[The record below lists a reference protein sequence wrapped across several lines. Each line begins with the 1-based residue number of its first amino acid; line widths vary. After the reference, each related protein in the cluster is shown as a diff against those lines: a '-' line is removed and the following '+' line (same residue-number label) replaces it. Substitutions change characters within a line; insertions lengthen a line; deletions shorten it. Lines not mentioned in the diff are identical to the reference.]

1 MRAHAQLRIAIGFA
15 TSAGRRAENQDFGAV
30 DPGSTKDAELQGILA
45 AVADGAGGAGGR
57 VAAELAVRTFL
68 DGTRSCNALRG
79 IAPAAMSTLDAFNRW
94 LHAQG
99 QASPSLRGIASTF
112 TAAVVRGRCATF
124 LHVGDS
130 RAWHLRG
137 DALTLL
143 TDDHVAL
150 QADGSQRL
158 QRALGLEP
166 ALRLDSATQG
176 IEAHDR
182 LLLSTDGMHG
192 ALPRAEIARILSRRH
207 SAQADAEALVS
218 AALAAGSHD
227 NATAIVID
235 IVEVPAAD
243 HGLITAWMA
252 ALPFMPLP
260 VAGDA
265 IDGFSL
271 LRVLA
276 ETPAARLFVAEDGPD
291 LVVLKFPRG
300 QMTTPDDRHR
310 FTREVF
316 IAQRITHTYVGTA
329 LALADGRQSR
339 LYLAM
344 PFLHGETVHDRLQR
358 RPMTVAQA
366 VSTACKVGRG
376 LAALHRQG
384 VVHRDITPRN
394 IMLLAGDSVKIID
407 FGIARL
413 PGFED
418 PGEVET
424 PGTLDY
430 MAPELLEGL
439 PGDSASDQYALG
451 VSLYVM
457 LTGKYPHG
465 ATPQGARPLF
475 GPVAPPSRFCDEIPA
490 WLDAAVLRA
499 IALRR
504 EDRFGDVDELVFELE
519 HASSRT
525 APRPARK
532 PLIARDPVL
541 FWKVLCVVLLI
552 VLAASH
558 LRI

>member
-1 MRAHAQLRIAIGFA
+1 MRVHAQLRIAIGFA
-15 TSAGRRAENQDFGAV
+15 TSTGRRAENQDFGAV
-30 DPGSTKDAELQGILA
+30 DLGSTKEAELQGVLA

-79 IAPAAMSTLDAFNRW
+79 IAPAAMSSLDAFNRW

-99 QASPSLRGIASTF
+99 HASPALRGIASTF
-112 TAAVVRGRCATF
+112 TAAVVRGRCATV

-137 DALTLL
+137 DVLTLL

-166 ALRLDSATQG
+166 ALRLDSATQA

-192 ALPRAEIARILSRRH
+192 TLPRAVIARMLGRRH
-207 SAQADAEALVS
+207 SAQADAEALVY
-218 AALAAGSHD
+218 AALAAGGHD
-227 NATAIVID
+227 NATVIVID

-243 HGLITAWMA
+243 HGLITAQMA
-252 ALPFMPLP
+252 ALPVMPLP
-260 VAGDA
+260 VAGDV

-271 LRVLA
+271 VRVLA
-276 ETPAARLFVAEDGPD
+276 ETPAARLFVAEDGPS
-291 LVVLKFPRG
+291 LVVLKFPRD
-300 QMTTPDDRHR
+300 QTATSDDRHR
-310 FTREVF
+310 FMREVF
-316 IAQRITHTYVGTA
+316 IAQRIMHTHLGTA
-329 LALADGRQSR
+329 LGVADGRQSR

-344 PFLHGETVHDRLQR
+344 PFLDGETVHARLQR
-358 RPMTVAQA
+358 RPMTVAQS
-366 VSTACKVGRG
+366 VSTACMVGRG
-376 LAALHRQG
+376 LAALHRLG

-394 IMLLAGDSVKIID
+394 IMLLADDSVKIID

-413 PGFED
+413 LGLED
-418 PGEVET
+418 AAEVET

-430 MAPELLEGL
+430 MAPELFEDLR
-439 PGDSASDQYALG
+439 GDAASDQYALG
-451 VSLYVM
+451 VALYVM

-465 ATPQGARPLF
+465 ETPQGARPLF
-475 GPVAPPSRFCDEIPA
+475 GPVAPPSRFRGEIPA
-490 WLDAAVLRA
+490 WLDAAILRA
-499 IALRR
+499 TALRR

-519 HASSRT
+519 HAWSRT
-525 APRPARK
+525 APRPART
-532 PLIARDPVL
+532 PLVARDPVL
-541 FWKVLCVVLLI
+541 FWKVLCI
-552 VLAASH
+552 VLAIVLVASH